1 MKIPLRQYWHLLR
14 DYLKT
19 QRLRMA
25 LLSVLLLTSI
35 GLEIVNPLVLRNFI
49 DTATQS
55 GAATSG
61 GELTTLWI
69 MALIF
74 IGVAV
79 VQRVLS
85 IGATAI
91 GGGIGW
97 NATNELR
104 ADVALHCLRLDMTFH
119 NARTPGELIERIDA
133 DVTAL
138 SNFFS
143 QFVIRVLGNLLLLA
157 VAPIESTRR
166 IGSSAW

>member
-1 MKIPLRQYWHLLR
+1 MKIPLRQYWILLR

-35 GLEIVNPLVLRNFI
+35 GLEIVNPLILRNFI
-49 DTATQS
+49 DTT
-55 GAATSG
+55 TSG
-61 GELTTLWI
+61 GELTTLWT

-79 VQRVLS
+79 VQRVFS

-104 ADVALHCLRLDMTFH
+104 ADVALHYLRLDMTFH

-143 QFVIRVLGNLLLLA
+143 QFVIRVLGNLLRMRL
-157 VAPIESTRR
+157 
-166 IGSSAW
+166 